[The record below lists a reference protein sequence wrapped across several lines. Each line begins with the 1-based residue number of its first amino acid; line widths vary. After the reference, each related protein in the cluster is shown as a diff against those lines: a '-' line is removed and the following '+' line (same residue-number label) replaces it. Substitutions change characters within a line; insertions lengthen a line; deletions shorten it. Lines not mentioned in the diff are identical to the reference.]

1 MAGWEFR
8 VEALGGGQLRGVF
21 LDVANC
27 EVIPLVPT
35 GD

>member
-8 VEALGGGQLRGVF
+8 VGALGGGQLRGVL
-21 LDVANC
+21 LDVVNC

-35 GD
+35 

>member
-8 VEALGGGQLRGVF
+8 VGALGGGQLRGVL
-21 LDVANC
+21 LDVESC

-35 GD
+35 